1 MGEREEIVVEPFLRS
16 CRFQGM
22 RAGALFGFEVGAGR
36 PVFDPVLPP
45 IPLWALRMQKDPP

>member
-1 MGEREEIVVEPFLRS
+1 MEPFLRS